1 MEEKKS
7 FQDKMKFE
15 DLFESATIGMI
26 MVNESGE
33 ILLMNSFA
41 EQQFGYEKKELT
53 GKKIEA
59 LVPMN
64 VKVHHAKLR
73 DSFVQSL
80 QNRPMGIG
88 RDLLALRKDGST
100 FPVEISLSHYKSENE
115 MYIIAF
121 VNDITIRKL
130 NENSILKQQEI
141 LRKFADEVRTLNTEL
156 EQRVLERTLVLR
168 ETLQQLE
175 RSKNELENALS
186 KEKEL
191 SDLKSRFVS
200 MASHEFR
207 TPLSSI
213 LSSASLIDKYRK
225 EEEQQ
230 NRDRHVN
237 RIKENVKN
245 LTDILEDFLSLG
257 KLEEGL
263 IKTTITEFSIAELV
277 NAIIYDMNELRKPS
291 QKIIYM
297 HEGEVKIFSDMQ
309 LLKNILFN
317 LLSNAI
323 KFSKDDGSIKVNTF
337 ITTKQAMLTVKDSGI
352 GISKED
358 CKHLFDRFF
367 RGRNA
372 QNIKGSGLGLH
383 IVTKYVELL
392 KGSISYKTKLN
403 YGTEF
408 IIKIPIK

>member
-1 MEEKKS
+1 
-7 FQDKMKFE
+7 MKFE

-26 MVNESGE
+26 MINASGN
-33 ILLMNSFA
+33 ILLMNTFA
-41 EQQFGYEKKELT
+41 EQQFGYNKNELI
-53 GKKIEA
+53 GKKIES
-59 LVPMN
+59 LVPVN
-64 VKVHHAKLR
+64 VKGHHEKLR
-73 DSFVQSL
+73 NGFMHSP

-88 RDLLALRKDGST
+88 LDLSAQRKDGSN
-100 FPVEISLSHYKSENE
+100 FPVEISLSHYRVQQETFV
-115 MYIIAF
+115 IAF
-121 VNDITIRKL
+121 ITDITVRKL

-141 LRKFADEVRTLNTEL
+141 LKKFADEVRSLNTEL
-156 EQRVLERTLVLR
+156 EQRVEERTLALR

-175 RSKNELENALS
+175 RSKEELEKALD

-213 LSSASLIDKYRK
+213 LSSATLIEKYKK

-237 RIKENVKN
+237 RIMENVKN

-257 KLEEGL
+257 KLDEGL
-263 IKTTITEFSIAELV
+263 IRTKSTEFSITELV
-277 NAIIYDMNELRKPS
+277 NGIIHEMNELRKPA
-291 QKIIYM
+291 QQIFYKHHGEENIY
-297 HEGEVKIFSDMQ
+297 SDKQ

-323 KFSKDDGSIKVNTF
+323 KFSDDEGKIEVRTTLSEDELQLSVKDD
-337 ITTKQAMLTVKDSGI
+337 GI

-358 CKHLFDRFF
+358 RDHLFDRFF

-372 QNIKGSGLGLH
+372 LNIKGTGLGLH

-392 KGSISYKTKLN
+392 QGKITYKSKLN
-403 YGTEF
+403 HGTEF
-408 IIKIPIK
+408 MINIPIKLIV